1 MIKMIHLNILSVP
14 TATNPRFH
22 GSTNIWIQEIHGFPW
37 SRALPNMTAVFSI
50 YKEKLITPSVL
61 KYKTH
66 KHLKIIPNYMGLIL
80 GEVIIILS
88 LKINNLYAYLPLMF
102 DNHNGLFVWAFWDVL
117 DLSFWTLQKK
127 TPKSQKLSMWASGLL
142 VYESW

>member
-22 GSTNIWIQEIHGFPW
+22 GSTNIWIQEIHGFTW

-66 KHLKIIPNYMGLIL
+66 KHLKIIPDYMG
-80 GEVIIILS
+80 
-88 LKINNLYAYLPLMF
+88 F
-102 DNHNGLFVWAFWDVL
+102 
-117 DLSFWTLQKK
+117 
-127 TPKSQKLSMWASGLL
+127 
-142 VYESW
+142 